1 MAIKKILLSELE
13 TDPKG
18 TLDEC
23 CDSGRSL
30 VVEMPDHRLLSIQ
43 TLEPGD
49 DDRLVDDLLATDPAF
64 RAIVE
69 KSKSSPRK
77 PFPSGS

>member
-1 MAIKKILLSELE
+1 MGIKKILLSELE
-13 TDPKG
+13 ADPKG

-49 DDRLVDDLLATDPAF
+49 DDRLLDELLAADPSF

-69 KSKSSPRK
+69 RSKSSPHK
-77 PFPSGS
+77 PFPCGS